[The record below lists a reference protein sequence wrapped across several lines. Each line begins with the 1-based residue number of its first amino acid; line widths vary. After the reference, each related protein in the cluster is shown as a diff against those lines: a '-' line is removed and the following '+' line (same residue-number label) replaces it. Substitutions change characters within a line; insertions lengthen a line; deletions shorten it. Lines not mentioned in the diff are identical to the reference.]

1 MGWLITFGILF
12 LLAILPLGVSI
23 KYDEDGAV
31 VKVIAGPVKITLFPR
46 PKKDKKEKKQKIKDP
61 ESPKEPEKQADPAKT
76 EQPVKEPSSKAEK
89 KEKPAKKS
97 GGPITDFLPLVQIAL
112 DMLGAFRRRLRLNV
126 LELKLIMAADDPCDL
141 AVNYGR
147 AWAAV
152 GNLMPR
158 LERVFVIKKRNIE
171 VECDFEASQTKVTAR
186 LDLTITLGRIIA
198 TVVVYGVKALI
209 EFLKIKNKRKGGA
222 SK

>member
-1 MGWLITFGILF
+1 MGWLITLGILT

-23 KYDEDGAV
+23 RYDADGAV

-46 PKKDKKEKKQKIKDP
+46 KNKDKKPPKEKTKTEKTEDKPQPEPAKPEAPPKNEAAKSDRSSQTEKKK
-61 ESPKEPEKQADPAKT
+61 
-76 EQPVKEPSSKAEK
+76 
-89 KEKPAKKS
+89 
-97 GGPITDFLPLVQIAL
+97 GGPITDFLPLVKIAL
-112 DMLGAFRRRLRLNV
+112 DMLGAFRRRLRVSV
-126 LELKLIMAADDPCDL
+126 LELKLVMAGDDPCDL

-171 VECDFEASQTKVTAR
+171 VECDFETTKTLVTAR
-186 LDLTITLGRIIA
+186 LDLTITLGRLLA
-198 TVVVYGVKALI
+198 TALVYGVKALI
-209 EFLKIKNKRKGGA
+209 EFIKIKNKRKGGA